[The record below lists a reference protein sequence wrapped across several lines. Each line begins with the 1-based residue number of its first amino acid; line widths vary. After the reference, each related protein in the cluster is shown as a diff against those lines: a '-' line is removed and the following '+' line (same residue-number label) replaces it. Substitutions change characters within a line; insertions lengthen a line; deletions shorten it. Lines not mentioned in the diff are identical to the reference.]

1 MTNTELTAVDVVADA
16 DADADVSI
24 SVFID
29 VEAYHRADIPAI
41 RTEIGLVRARFC
53 ASVVYV

>member
-16 DADADVSI
+16 DADVSI
-24 SVFID
+24 SVVID

-41 RTEIGLVRARFC
+41 RTEIGLVRARFR